1 MNPASPAPS
10 SPRSTA
16 VRARGLVLL
25 ALLLAMALS
34 SIVLMAG
41 MDVWSTARQR
51 TLEQELLFVGD
62 QYRLAIQRYYFGAP
76 PGSPRVLPPRFEVL
90 LEDDRYPMPVR
101 HLRRLYPDPITG
113 SADWGVVR
121 FGDRISGVYSL
132 SEKTPIKQ
140 AEFAPVYQ
148 QFNGKKSYRE
158 WVFAV
163 SPTGG
168 QPIVTPPPPGTP
180 VGDVAPSPLPQPP
193 SQNPS

>member
-1 MNPASPAPS
+1 
-10 SPRSTA
+10 
-16 VRARGLVLL
+16 LVLL
-25 ALLLAMALS
+25 ALLFALALG
-34 SIVLMAG
+34 SIVMMAA

-51 TLEQELLFVGD
+51 VREQELLFVGD
-62 QYRLAIQRYYFGAP
+62 QYRLAIQRYFFGAP
-76 PGSPRVLPPRFEVL
+76 PGSPRVLPSRFEDL

-113 SADWGVVR
+113 SAEWGVVR
-121 FGDRISGVYSL
+121 FGARISGVYSL

-140 AEFAPVYQ
+140 AEFAPIYQ

-168 QPIVTPPPPGTP
+168 VPTVIPTPAGTTVSVVPPSG
-180 VGDVAPSPLPQPP
+180 LPQPI

>member
-1 MNPASPAPS
+1 MNPAFPA
-10 SPRSTA
+10 RSNSRGTA

-41 MDVWSTARQR
+41 MEVWSTVRQR
-51 TLEQELLFVGD
+51 ALEQELLFVGD
-62 QYRLAIQRYYFGAP
+62 QYRQAIQRYYFGAP
-76 PGSPRVLPPRFEVL
+76 PGSPRVLPSRLEDL
-90 LEDDRYPMPVR
+90 LEDNRYPMPVR

-132 SEKTPIKQ
+132 SERTPIKQ
-140 AEFAPVYQ
+140 AEFAPVYR
-148 QFNGKKSYRE
+148 QFNGKTSYRE

-168 QPIVTPPPPGTP
+168 LPTGSPTPTGKSVGTFAPPPP
-180 VGDVAPSPLPQPP
+180 SPPI